1 MELQVSLIFRYMHEV
16 FVESYTFLVENLR
29 AFQTLYRY

>member
-1 MELQVSLIFRYMHEV
+1 MELQVSLIYRCIHEV
-16 FVESYTFLVENLR
+16 SVESYTFLVQDLR